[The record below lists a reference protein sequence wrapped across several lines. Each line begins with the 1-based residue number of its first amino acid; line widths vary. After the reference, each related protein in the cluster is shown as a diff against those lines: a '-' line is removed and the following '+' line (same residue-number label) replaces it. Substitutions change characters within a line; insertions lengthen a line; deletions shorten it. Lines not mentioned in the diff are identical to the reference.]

1 MCPWCTGA
9 EDSLL
14 RSGLFFH
21 SVGPEEQM
29 QVLKLGSIGPR
40 LSFLPFSAETAVLA
54 LAPQ

>member
-14 RSGLFFH
+14 GSGLFFH

-40 LSFLPFSAETAVLA
+40 LSFLRFSAKQLC
-54 LAPQ
+54 LH